1 MEEARIWETFNCKDI
16 EEIIKGNLRTIDEKF
31 AQITAS
37 FVTNGYYLRRQ
48 YDEKMYEAEGYGS
61 FEEYVKAVYGKS
73 RSWAKRMM
81 QINEKFSID
90 GNDPRIDKR
99 YVEYSVSQL
108 QEMLYLEEDQLEH
121 ITPDMTI
128 KEIREVRKPEE
139 KLSKPNQEQTEYLN
153 AFARRFI
160 DCKHD
165 WLLQDFQ
172 NRVMHVDKSPE
183 EIKTHLGIEHRTWYF
198 VTDGGTAHI
207 NLFDDYVQLWDERSV
222 CLGDFDWFYFASAI
236 QRMWNIVAMENA
248 QKKQET
254 DAKCATSHKSGVCI
268 HRPEYACTLPEASKL
283 AVGDGI
289 DCNMKCCWDCPK
301 RMECGYRCN
310 SAAGHPIG
318 DEHIPGQMNVEDYP
332 ELLPEKKESNINMDN
347 DINNDDDNLV
357 DEQTEVVMDAEY
369 QEVSEDEEQP
379 MREITILTRLVE
391 ACIEELEIDDL
402 FAESEDT
409 DEFHDWVRDEL
420 FEMSIRFC
428 FSGTELRADFFGE
441 ITIYKAETE
450 EELDAKYTWEQF
462 FEELERIGDIGER
475 YAAENAEMEELCCQE
490 AADLD
495 ELTFSQI
502 AIRDYLE
509 EEERT
514 LDEYEKVNSEDGGL
528 PHNLMTRQRM
538 LVKALRLLME
548 HEVDTADQD
557 NVDEPEEQEELETVQ
572 PELPLLK
579 NNDQRKEWLNNYKEW
594 GLWYRDEHID
604 VNYYKYDFPDGS
616 RLVVAEYPQRRMYWR
631 PNEFTDEHY
640 YHLLDKHRKFYGSEK
655 TFEQQYVHSTDSE
668 TSLMEFLKNL
678 QKGEKK

>member
-1 MEEARIWETFNCKDI
+1 MNMSEVIKGKIMEEARIWETFNCKDI

-48 YDEKMYEAEGYGS
+48 YDEKMYEAEGYDS

-81 QINEKFSID
+81 QINEKFSVG
-90 GNDPRIDKR
+90 GNDPRIDSK
-99 YVEYSVSQL
+99 YIEYSVSQL

-153 AFARRFI
+153 TFARHFI
-160 DCKHD
+160 VNKHD

-172 NRVMHVDKSPE
+172 SRVMHVDKSPN
-183 EIKTHLGIEHRTWYF
+183 EIKKNLGAEHRTWYF
-198 VTDGGTAHI
+198 ATDDGTAHI
-207 NLFDDYVQLWDERSV
+207 NLFDNYVQLWDERSV
-222 CLGDFDWFYFASAI
+222 CLGDFDWFYLAAAI

-289 DCNMKCCWDCPK
+289 DCNKKCCWDCLK

-310 SAAGHPIG
+310 GAAGHPI
-318 DEHIPGQMNVEDYP
+318 EEAQIPGRMNVEDYP
-332 ELLPEKKESNINMDN
+332 ELLPEPEETGINTGNDEDNVIIEHPEIVINQPESVI
-347 DINNDDDNLV
+347 
-357 DEQTEVVMDAEY
+357 DEEENVIDAEY
-369 QEVSEDEEQP
+369 K
-379 MREITILTRLVE
+379 EI
-391 ACIEELEIDDL
+391 
-402 FAESEDT
+402 
-409 DEFHDWVRDEL
+409 
-420 FEMSIRFC
+420 
-428 FSGTELRADFFGE
+428 
-441 ITIYKAETE
+441 
-450 EELDAKYTWEQF
+450 
-462 FEELERIGDIGER
+462 
-475 YAAENAEMEELCCQE
+475 AAENVETDEICCQE

-509 EEERT
+509 EEERK
-514 LDEYEKVNSEDGGL
+514 LAEYVECDQKEKGF
-528 PHNLMTRQRM
+528 PQRLLQKQQM

-548 HEVDTADQD
+548 HEADQD
-557 NVDEPEEQEELETVQ
+557 STDEPENLEELETVQ

-604 VNYYKYDFPDGS
+604 VNYYKYDFSDGS
-616 RLVVAEYPQRRMYWR
+616 RLVVAEYPQRRMYWKA
-631 PNEFTDEHY
+631 NEFADEHY
-640 YHLLDKHRKFYGSEK
+640 YHLLDKHREWYGTDK
-655 TFEQQYVHSTDSE
+655 TFEQQYAHSTDSE
-668 TSLMEFLKNL
+668 TNLVEFLKNL

>member
-1 MEEARIWETFNCKDI
+1 MNMLEVIKGKVMEETRIWETFNCKDI

-48 YDEKMYEAEGYGS
+48 HDEKMYVAEGYDS

-81 QINEKFSID
+81 QINEKFSVG

-108 QEMLYLEEDQLEH
+108 QEMLYLEDEQMEEV
-121 ITPDMTI
+121 TPGMTV
-128 KEIREVRKPEE
+128 KEIRELRAPEKKLVKPDEDQRK
-139 KLSKPNQEQTEYLN
+139 YLD

-172 NRVMHVDKSPE
+172 NRVMHVDKSPV
-183 EIKTHLGIEHRTWYF
+183 EIKKHLGADHRTWHF
-198 VTDGGTAHI
+198 ATDNGVAHI

-222 CLGDFDWFYFASAI
+222 CLGDFDWFYLAAAI

-248 QKKQET
+248 QKNQET

-289 DCNMKCCWDCPK
+289 DCNKKCCWDCLK

-310 SAAGHPIG
+310 SAAGHPI
-318 DEHIPGQMNVEDYP
+318 EEAQIPGRMNVEDYP
-332 ELLPEKKESNINMDN
+332 ELLPEPEETGINTGNDEDNVVIEHPEIVINQPESVI
-347 DINNDDDNLV
+347 
-357 DEQTEVVMDAEY
+357 DEEENVIDAEY
-369 QEVSEDEEQP
+369 K
-379 MREITILTRLVE
+379 EI
-391 ACIEELEIDDL
+391 
-402 FAESEDT
+402 
-409 DEFHDWVRDEL
+409 
-420 FEMSIRFC
+420 
-428 FSGTELRADFFGE
+428 
-441 ITIYKAETE
+441 
-450 EELDAKYTWEQF
+450 
-462 FEELERIGDIGER
+462 
-475 YAAENAEMEELCCQE
+475 AAENVETDEICCQE

-631 PNEFTDEHY
+631 PNELADEHY
-640 YHLLDKHRKFYGSEK
+640 YHLLDKHRKWYGTDK
-655 TFEQQYVHSTDSE
+655 TFDQQYVHSTDSE
-668 TSLMEFLKNL
+668 TGLVEFLKNL

>member
-48 YDEKMYEAEGYGS
+48 HDEKMYVAEGYDS

-81 QINEKFSID
+81 QINEKFSVG

-99 YVEYSVSQL
+99 YMEYSVSQL
-108 QEMLYLEEDQLEH
+108 QEMLYLEDEQMEEA
-121 ITPDMTI
+121 TPGMTV
-128 KEIREVRKPEE
+128 KEIRELRAPEKKLVKPDEDQRK
-139 KLSKPNQEQTEYLN
+139 YLD

-172 NRVMHVDKSPE
+172 NRVMHVDKSPV
-183 EIKTHLGIEHRTWYF
+183 EIKKHLGTDHRTWYF
-198 VTDGGTAHI
+198 ATDNGTAHI
-207 NLFDDYVQLWDERSV
+207 NLFDDYVQLWDERNV
-222 CLGDFDWFYFASAI
+222 CLGDFDWFYLAAAI

-254 DAKCATSHKSGVCI
+254 DTKMCDVAQANESNA
-268 HRPEYACTLPEASKL
+268 EEQ
-283 AVGDGI
+283 
-289 DCNMKCCWDCPK
+289 
-301 RMECGYRCN
+301 
-310 SAAGHPIG
+310 
-318 DEHIPGQMNVEDYP
+318 IPGQMKVEDYP
-332 ELLPEKKESNINMDN
+332 ELLPEKKEPMDN
-347 DINNDDDNLV
+347 DINNNDSNLV
-357 DEQTEVVMDAEY
+357 DEQPEVVMDAEC
-369 QEVSEDEEQP
+369 QEVIEEQP
-379 MREITILTRLVE
+379 KIPDAMLTYLVE
-391 ACIEELEIDDL
+391 TCIEELEIDDL

-409 DEFHDWVRDEL
+409 DELHDGIYDEL
-420 FEMSIRFC
+420 FEMSIRFR
-428 FSGTELRADFFGE
+428 FNGTELRADFYGE
-441 ITIYKAETE
+441 ISIYYAETE
-450 EELDAKYTWEQF
+450 FELYTNYTWDQF
-462 FEELERIGDIGER
+462 FEELERVGDIGER
-475 YAAENAEMEELCCQE
+475 YAAENAEMEELCCE
-490 AADLD
+490 NSSDLD
-495 ELTFSQI
+495 ELIFSQI

-631 PNEFTDEHY
+631 PNELADEHY
-640 YHLLDKHRKFYGSEK
+640 YHLLDKHRKWYGTDK
-655 TFEQQYVHSTDSE
+655 TFDQQYVHSTDSE
-668 TSLMEFLKNL
+668 TGLVEFLKNL